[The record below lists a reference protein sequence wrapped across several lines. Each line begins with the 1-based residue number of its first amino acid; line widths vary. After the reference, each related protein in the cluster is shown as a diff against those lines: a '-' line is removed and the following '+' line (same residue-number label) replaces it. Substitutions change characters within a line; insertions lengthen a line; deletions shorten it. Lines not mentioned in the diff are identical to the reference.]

1 MSNSIDT
8 HEDSSGLTL
17 VLGGSGKTGRRI
29 VQRLQSRGIPTRI
42 GSRSGSPA
50 FDWAKP
56 EDWDAVLDGVR
67 SVYIS
72 YAPDLAVPGATDSI
86 QLFADKAIAMG
97 VTRLV
102 LLSGRGEEE
111 AQACER
117 IVQATDAEWT
127 IVRSSWFMQN
137 FSEGEFLQLVL
148 GGTIALPAADVPEP
162 FIDVNDIADV
172 VVAALTEL
180 GHANE
185 IYEVTGP
192 RLMTFTEL
200 AQEISEAAKRDV
212 QFVQIPAKAFAQGIE
227 ESGIPED
234 IAWLLN
240 YLFDSVLDG
249 RNAYLGDGVKR
260 ALGREAADFSAFTRR
275 IAACGVWQSGSTKAV
290 LGKEAV
296 RS

>member
-1 MSNSIDT
+1 MSNSNVT
-8 HEDSSGLTL
+8 LENSNALTL
-17 VLGGSGKTGRRI
+17 VLGGSGKTGRRV
-29 VQRLQSRGIPTRI
+29 VQRLESRGVPTRV
-42 GSRSGSPA
+42 GSRSASPS

-56 EDWDAVLDGVR
+56 GEWDAVLDGVR
-67 SVYIS
+67 SVYIN

-86 QLFADKAIAMG
+86 QLFVDKAIAKG

-111 AQACER
+111 AQACEE
-117 IVQATDAEWT
+117 IVQASGVEWT

-148 GGTIALPAADVPEP
+148 GGTIALPAADIPEP
-162 FIDVNDIADV
+162 FIDINDLADV
-172 VVAALTEL
+172 AVAALTEA
-180 GHANE
+180 GHSNE

-192 RLMTFTEL
+192 RLMTFSEL
-200 AQEISEAAKRDV
+200 AEEIADAADRDV
-212 QFVQIPAKAFAQGIE
+212 DFVQIPAEAFAQGIE

-249 RNAYLGDGVKR
+249 RNAYVADGVQR
-260 ALGREAADFSAFTRR
+260 ALGREPSDFSAFAKR
-275 IAACGVWQSGSTKAV
+275 IAARGIWQSGDSEVA
-290 LGKEAV
+290 A
-296 RS
+296 

>member
-1 MSNSIDT
+1 MTKQSETPKNQEVT
-8 HEDSSGLTL
+8 TL

-29 VQRLQSRGIPTRI
+29 VQRLNSRGVPTRVA
-42 GSRSGSPA
+42 SRSSNPS
-50 FDWAKP
+50 FDWNKP
-56 EDWDAVLDGVR
+56 EDWDAVLDGVA

-72 YAPDLAVPGATDSI
+72 YSPDLAIPGATDSI
-86 QLFADKAIAMG
+86 QQFVDKAAGHG
-97 VTRLV
+97 VRRLV

-117 IVQATDAEWT
+117 IVQASDIEWT

-172 VVAALTEL
+172 AVAALTEP
-180 GHANE
+180 GHAYE

-192 RLMTFTEL
+192 RLLTFTEL
-200 AQEISEAAKRDV
+200 AKEISDAAEREV
-212 QFVQIPAKAFAQGIE
+212 NFVQIPAEAFAQGVE
-227 ESGIPED
+227 ESGIPQD

-240 YLFDSVLDG
+240 YLFDTVLDG
-249 RNAYLGDGVKR
+249 RNAYVSDGVRR
-260 ALGREAADFSAFTRR
+260 ALGRDPADFSAFARR
-275 IAACGVWQSGSTKAV
+275 MADRGTWAVADSEAAA
-290 LGKEAV
+290 
-296 RS
+296 

>member
-1 MSNSIDT
+1 MSKSDETQENS
-8 HEDSSGLTL
+8 SALTL

-29 VQRLQSRGIPTRI
+29 IQRLESRGVPTRA

-56 EDWDAVLDGVR
+56 EDWEAVLDGVG

-86 QLFADKAIAMG
+86 QKFVNKAVAKG

-111 AQACER
+111 AQACEK
-117 IVQATDAEWT
+117 IVQASGIEWT

-148 GGTIALPAADVPEP
+148 DRTIALPAADVPEP

-172 VVAALTEL
+172 AVAALTEP
-180 GHANE
+180 GHAYE

-192 RLMTFTEL
+192 RLLTFTEL
-200 AQEISEAAKRDV
+200 AKEISEAAEREV
-212 QFVQIPAKAFAQGIE
+212 QFVQIPAEAFAHGIE

-240 YLFDSVLDG
+240 YLFDTVLDG
-249 RNAYLGDGVKR
+249 RNAYVGDGVKR
-260 ALGREAADFSAFTRR
+260 ALGRDPADFSAFARR
-275 IAACGVWQSGSTKAV
+275 IADRGTW
-290 LGKEAV
+290 EAADNEV
-296 RS
+296 AA

>member
-1 MSNSIDT
+1 MTKQSETSRNQEVT
-8 HEDSSGLTL
+8 TL

-29 VQRLQSRGIPTRI
+29 VQRLKSRGVPTRVA
-42 GSRSGSPA
+42 SRSSNPS
-50 FDWAKP
+50 FDWNKP
-56 EDWDAVLDGVR
+56 EDWDAVLDGVA

-72 YAPDLAVPGATDSI
+72 YSPDLAIPGATDSI
-86 QLFADKAIAMG
+86 QQFVDKAAGHG
-97 VTRLV
+97 VRRLV

-117 IVQATDAEWT
+117 IVQASDIEWT

-172 VVAALTEL
+172 AVAALTEP
-180 GHANE
+180 GHAYE

-192 RLMTFTEL
+192 RLLTFTEL
-200 AQEISEAAKRDV
+200 AKEISDAAEREV
-212 QFVQIPAKAFAQGIE
+212 NFVQIPAEAFAQGVE
-227 ESGIPED
+227 ESGIPQD

-240 YLFDSVLDG
+240 YLFDTVLDG
-249 RNAYLGDGVKR
+249 RNAYVSDGVRR
-260 ALGREAADFSAFTRR
+260 ALGRDPADFSAFARR
-275 IAACGVWQSGSTKAV
+275 MADRGTWAVADSEAAA
-290 LGKEAV
+290 
-296 RS
+296 